1 MMEAKLNLRG
11 CELGLRLRGRIDV
24 CQRHMGKVLL

>member
-11 CELGLRLRGRIDV
+11 CELGLRVRGRIDV
-24 CQRHMGKVLL
+24 CQRHIGKVLV

>member
-11 CELGLRLRGRIDV
+11 CERGLRVCGRIDV
-24 CQRHMGKVLL
+24 CQRHIGKFLV